1 MPLLLYNK
9 IIPIEEVIKMAKD
22 YKTWKQDKIRSE
34 VYEALANIM
43 FENEGTKEDMDK
55 ALKWFN
61 DKFYEYEE

>member
-1 MPLLLYNK
+1 
-9 IIPIEEVIKMAKD
+9 MAKD
-22 YKTWKQDKIRSE
+22 YNEIRSE

-43 FENEGTKEDMDK
+43 FENDASKEDMDK

>member
-1 MPLLLYNK
+1 
-9 IIPIEEVIKMAKD
+9 MAKD
-22 YKTWKQDKIRSE
+22 YKTLKQDKIRSE